1 MLSRLSFKDVLTVFF
16 GLNFNVE
23 KRANVH
29 NFKKTTFAQI
39 IKMNPK
45 HLPQSILKNLGI
57 ENLNEMQE
65 VAQDAIL
72 HDNNILLLSPTGS
85 GKTLAF
91 LLPVL
96 ELLNPEFLS
105 VQCLILVPSRE
116 LGLQIEQVWKK
127 MGTDYKINVCY
138 GGHSIDTEIKNLSN
152 PPAVLIGTPGRIADH
167 IERGTFRL
175 DKIQTMVLDE
185 FDKSLQ
191 LGFHEQMSFIIGK
204 LPKLNKR
211 VLVSATSDI
220 EIPKYTRVIN
230 PTILDFIPEED
241 EAASNLSMKMVV
253 SKDKDKL
260 TSLFNLICSLKSEAA
275 IVFCNHRDAAE
286 RISDTLN
293 EKGIYATY
301 YHGGMDQDE
310 RERAL
315 IQFRNGSM
323 SYLITT
329 DLAAR
334 GLDIPEMNHVIHYHL
349 PSKADEFTH
358 RNGRTARMLASG
370 TAYIVVNDSEK
381 KMDYID
387 YSIPVLNVEAPK
399 SLPKPPQYQTIYIS
413 GGKKN
418 KLNKIDI
425 VGFFSQKGKLEKG
438 DLGLI
443 EVKDFISF
451 AAVKFNKVKDLL
463 HVIKDEKMKGKKFK
477 IEVARKVIKKVEE

>member
-1 MLSRLSFKDVLTVFF
+1 
-16 GLNFNVE
+16 
-23 KRANVH
+23 
-29 NFKKTTFAQI
+29 
-39 IKMNPK
+39 MNK
-45 HLPQSILKNLGI
+45 NHHSNNILLNLGI
-57 ENLNEMQE
+57 ESLNEMQE

-72 HDNNILLLSPTGS
+72 NDNNVLLLSPTGS

-96 ELLNPEFLS
+96 ELLQPEILS

-127 MGTDYKINVCY
+127 MGTQYKVNICY

-167 IERGTFRL
+167 IDRDTFRT
-175 DKIQTMVLDE
+175 DKIQTLILDE

-191 LGFHEQMSFIIGK
+191 LGFHEQMSYIIGK
-204 LPKLNKR
+204 LTKLNKR

-220 EIPKYTRVIN
+220 EIPRYTRVIN
-230 PTILDFIPEED
+230 PTVLDFIPEE
-241 EAASNLSMKMVV
+241 EEKANLSMKMIVST
-253 SKDKDKL
+253 SKDKL
-260 TSLFNLICSLKSEAA
+260 ESLFNLICSLKSQSA
-275 IVFCNHRDAAE
+275 IIFCNHRDAAE

-301 YHGGMDQDE
+301 YHGGMDQEE

-315 IQFRNGSM
+315 IQFRNGSV

-334 GLDIPEMNHVIHYHL
+334 GLDIPEMKHVIHYHL
-349 PSKADEFTH
+349 PLKEDEFTH
-358 RNGRTARMLASG
+358 RNGRTARMQASG
-370 TAYIVVNDSEK
+370 TAYIIIHESEK
-381 KMDYID
+381 KLDYID
-387 YSIPVLNVEAPK
+387 YEMEVLKVENTTT
-399 SLPKPPQYQTIYIS
+399 LPKPPKFQTIYIS
-413 GGKKN
+413 GGKKT

-451 AAVKFNKVKDLL
+451 AAVKYNKVNELL
-463 HVIKDEKMKGKKFK
+463 KNVKDEKMKGKKFK
-477 IEVARKVIKKVEE
+477 IEVARKVVKKEEER

>member
-1 MLSRLSFKDVLTVFF
+1 
-16 GLNFNVE
+16 
-23 KRANVH
+23 
-29 NFKKTTFAQI
+29 
-39 IKMNPK
+39 MNNN
-45 HLPQSILKNLGI
+45 HHSTNLLLNLGF
-57 ENLNEMQE
+57 ESLNEMQ
-65 VAQDAIL
+65 VAAQEAIL
-72 HDNNILLLSPTGS
+72 EESNVLLLSPTGS

-91 LLPVL
+91 LMPIFEMLQ
-96 ELLNPEFLS
+96 PEILS
-105 VQCLILVPSRE
+105 VQCLIIVPSRE

-127 MGTDYKINVCY
+127 MGTGYKANVCY

-152 PPAVLIGTPGRIADH
+152 PPAVLIGTPGRLADH
-167 IERGTFRL
+167 IDRETFRT
-175 DKIQTMVLDE
+175 DKIQTLVLDE

-191 LGFHEQMSFIIGK
+191 LGFHEEMSFIIGK
-204 LPKLNKR
+204 LSKLNKR

-220 EIPKYTRVIN
+220 EIPKYTRVVN
-230 PTILDFIPEED
+230 PLILDFIPRDEEKT
-241 EAASNLSMKMVV
+241 NLSTKLVV
-253 SKDKDKL
+253 SKEKDKIN
-260 TSLFNLICSLKSEAA
+260 TLFNLICSLKSESAL
-275 IVFCNHRDAAE
+275 IFCNHRDAAE

-315 IQFRNGSM
+315 IQFRNGSV

-334 GLDIPEMNHVIHYHL
+334 GLDIPEMKHVIHYHL
-349 PSKADEFTH
+349 PSKEDEFTH
-358 RNGRTARMLASG
+358 RNGRTARMLATG
-370 TAYIVVNDSEK
+370 TAYILAHESEK

-387 YSIPVLNVEAPK
+387 YAMPVLNVEN
-399 SLPKPPQYQTIYIS
+399 STNLPKPPEFQTIYIS

-451 AAVKFNKVKDLL
+451 AAVKFGKVKDLL
-463 HVIKDEKMKGKKFK
+463 NNIRDEKMKGKKFK
-477 IEVARKVIKKVEE
+477 IEVARKVVKKEE

>member
-1 MLSRLSFKDVLTVFF
+1 MYT
-16 GLNFNVE
+16 
-23 KRANVH
+23 
-29 NFKKTTFAQI
+29 
-39 IKMNPK
+39 NP
-45 HLPQSILKNLGI
+45 HSNNLLLNLGI
-57 ENLNEMQE
+57 ESLNEMQE
-65 VAQDAIL
+65 IAQETILNDA
-72 HDNNILLLSPTGS
+72 NVLLLSPTGS

-91 LLPVL
+91 LLPIFQ
-96 ELLNPEFLS
+96 LLQPEIKS

-127 MGTDYKINVCY
+127 MGTDYKVNTCY

-167 IERGTFRL
+167 LERETF
-175 DKIQTMVLDE
+175 KVNTIQMLILDE

-191 LGFHEQMSFIIGK
+191 LGFHEQMKFIISK
-204 LPKLNKR
+204 LSKLNKR

-220 EIPKYTRVIN
+220 EIPKYTQVLH
-230 PTILDFIPEED
+230 PTVLDFIPTEE
-241 EAASNLSMKMVV
+241 ENSNLSMKMVI
-253 SKDKDKL
+253 SKEKDKIN
-260 TSLFNLICSLKSEAA
+260 SLFKLICSLKSQSA

-286 RISDTLN
+286 RISDTLC

-315 IQFRNGSM
+315 IQFRNGSV

-334 GLDIPEMNHVIHYHL
+334 GLDIPEMKHVIHYHL
-349 PSKADEFTH
+349 PSKEDEFTH

-370 TAYIVVNDSEK
+370 TAYIIAHESEK
-381 KMDYID
+381 KMEYLDYGML
-387 YSIPVLNVEAPK
+387 VLNVENA
-399 SLPKPPQYQTIYIS
+399 STLPKPPEFQTIYIS

-425 VGFFSQKGKLEKG
+425 VGFFSQKGKLDKS

-451 AAVKFNKVKDLL
+451 AAVKSKKVKEFLAN
-463 HVIKDEKMKGKKFK
+463 IRDEKMKGKKFK
-477 IEVARKVIKKVEE
+477 IEIARKVIKKEEE

>member
-1 MLSRLSFKDVLTVFF
+1 M
-16 GLNFNVE
+16 N
-23 KRANVH
+23 
-29 NFKKTTFAQI
+29 KKHHS
-39 IKMNPK
+39 NN
-45 HLPQSILKNLGI
+45 ILLNLGI
-57 ENLNEMQE
+57 ESLNEMQE
-65 VAQDAIL
+65 AAQDVIL
-72 HDNNILLLSPTGS
+72 NDNNVLLLSPTGS

-91 LLPVL
+91 LLPIFEML
-96 ELLNPEFLS
+96 QPEILS

-127 MGTDYKINVCY
+127 MGTEYKVNVCY

-167 IERGTFRL
+167 IDRGTFRL
-175 DKIQTMVLDE
+175 DKIQTLILDE

-204 LPKLNKR
+204 LSKLNKR

-220 EIPKYTRVIN
+220 EIPKYTRVVN
-230 PTILDFIPEED
+230 PTILDFIPTEED
-241 EAASNLSMKMVV
+241 EQESNLTTKMVV
-253 SKDKDKL
+253 SKEKDKL
-260 TSLFNLICSLKSEAA
+260 GSLFNLICSLKSQSA
-275 IVFCNHRDAAE
+275 IIFCNHRDAAE

-310 RERAL
+310 RERSL

-334 GLDIPEMNHVIHYHL
+334 GLDIPEMKHVIHYHL
-349 PSKADEFTH
+349 PLKEDEFTH
-358 RNGRTARMLASG
+358 RNGRTARMQASG
-370 TAYIVVNDSEK
+370 TAYVIAHESEK
-381 KMDYID
+381 KMDYLD
-387 YSIPVLNVEAPK
+387 YGMEVLDVEKATT
-399 SLPKPPQYQTIYIS
+399 LPKPPEFQTIYIS

-463 HVIKDEKMKGKKFK
+463 HHIKDEKMKGKKFK
-477 IEVARKVIKKVEE
+477 IEIARKVIKREEEGI

>member
-1 MLSRLSFKDVLTVFF
+1 MNKNHHSNNILS
-16 GLNFNVE
+16 
-23 KRANVH
+23 
-29 NFKKTTFAQI
+29 
-39 IKMNPK
+39 
-45 HLPQSILKNLGI
+45 NLGI
-57 ENLNEMQE
+57 QSLNEMQE
-65 VAQDAIL
+65 AAQDAIL
-72 HDNNILLLSPTGS
+72 NENNVLLLSPTGS

-96 ELLNPEFLS
+96 ELLQPEILS

-127 MGTDYKINVCY
+127 MGTAYKVNICY

-167 IERGTFRL
+167 IDRETFRT
-175 DKIQTMVLDE
+175 DKIQTLILDE

-204 LPKLNKR
+204 LSKLNKR

-220 EIPKYTRVIN
+220 EIPKYTRVVN
-230 PTILDFIPEED
+230 PTILDFIPEE
-241 EAASNLSMKMVV
+241 EEKANLSMKMIE
-253 SKDKDKL
+253 SPTKDKL
-260 TSLFNLICSLKSEAA
+260 TSLFNLICSLKSQSA
-275 IVFCNHRDAAE
+275 IIFCNHRDAAE

-315 IQFRNGSM
+315 IQFRNGSV

-334 GLDIPEMNHVIHYHL
+334 GLDIPEMKHVIHYHL
-349 PSKADEFTH
+349 PLKEDEFTH

-370 TAYIVVNDSEK
+370 TAYIIIHESEK
-381 KMDYID
+381 QLDYID
-387 YSIPVLNVEAPK
+387 YGMDVLKVENTTA
-399 SLPKPPQYQTIYIS
+399 LPKPPEYQTIYIS
-413 GGKKN
+413 GGKKT

-451 AAVKFNKVKDLL
+451 AAVKYNKVKDLL
-463 HVIKDEKMKGKKFK
+463 KNIKDEKMKGKKFK
-477 IEVARKVIKKVEE
+477 IEVARKVVKKEEEK

>member
-1 MLSRLSFKDVLTVFF
+1 M
-16 GLNFNVE
+16 N
-23 KRANVH
+23 
-29 NFKKTTFAQI
+29 KKHHS
-39 IKMNPK
+39 NN
-45 HLPQSILKNLGI
+45 ILLNLGI
-57 ENLNEMQE
+57 ENLNEMQ
-65 VAQDAIL
+65 VAAQETIL
-72 HDNNILLLSPTGS
+72 SDNNVLLLSPTGS

-91 LLPVL
+91 LLPIFEML
-96 ELLNPEFLS
+96 KPEILS

-127 MGTDYKINVCY
+127 MGTDYKVNVCY

-167 IERGTFRL
+167 IDRGTFRL
-175 DKIQTMVLDE
+175 DKIETLILDE

-204 LPKLNKR
+204 LSKLNKR

-220 EIPKYTRVIN
+220 EIPKYTRVVN
-230 PTILDFIPEED
+230 PTILDFIPNQEE
-241 EAASNLSMKMVV
+241 EQSNLAMKMVV
-253 SKDKDKL
+253 SKEKDKL
-260 TSLFNLICSLKSEAA
+260 GSLFNLLCSLKSESA

-293 EKGIYATY
+293 EKGIYSTY

-310 RERAL
+310 RERSL

-334 GLDIPEMNHVIHYHL
+334 GLDIPEMKHVIHYHL
-349 PSKADEFTH
+349 PLKEDEFTH

-370 TAYIVVNDSEK
+370 TAYIIAHESEK

-387 YSIPVLNVEAPK
+387 YGMPAHNVENSKA
-399 SLPKPPQYQTIYIS
+399 LPKPPEFQTIYIS

-418 KLNKIDI
+418 KLNKIDV

-463 HVIKDEKMKGKKFK
+463 HNIKDEKMKGKKFK
-477 IEVARKVIKKVEE
+477 IEIARKVIKKEEE

>member
-1 MLSRLSFKDVLTVFF
+1 M
-16 GLNFNVE
+16 N
-23 KRANVH
+23 
-29 NFKKTTFAQI
+29 KKHHS
-39 IKMNPK
+39 NN
-45 HLPQSILKNLGI
+45 ILLNLGI
-57 ENLNEMQE
+57 ESLNEMQE

-72 HDNNILLLSPTGS
+72 NDNNVLLLSPTGS

-91 LLPVL
+91 LLPIL
-96 ELLNPEFLS
+96 EMLQPEILS

-127 MGTDYKINVCY
+127 MGTDYKVNVCY

-167 IERGTFRL
+167 IDRGTFRL
-175 DKIQTMVLDE
+175 DKIQTLILDE

-204 LPKLNKR
+204 LSKLNKR

-220 EIPKYTRVIN
+220 EIPKYTRVVN
-230 PTILDFIPEED
+230 PTILDFIPTIED
-241 EAASNLSMKMVV
+241 NESNLVTKMVV
-253 SKDKDKL
+253 SKEKDKL
-260 TSLFNLICSLKSEAA
+260 GSLFSLICSLKSQSA

-310 RERAL
+310 RERSL

-334 GLDIPEMNHVIHYHL
+334 GLDIPEMKHVIHYHL
-349 PSKADEFTH
+349 PLKEDEFTH
-358 RNGRTARMLASG
+358 RNGRTARMQASG
-370 TAYIVVNDSEK
+370 TAYVIVHESEK
-381 KMDYID
+381 KMDYLD
-387 YSIPVLNVEAPK
+387 YGMEVLLVDQSNT
-399 SLPKPPQYQTIYIS
+399 LPKPPEFQTIYIS

-425 VGFFSQKGKLEKG
+425 VGFFSQKGNLEKG

-463 HVIKDEKMKGKKFK
+463 HAIKEEKMKGKKFK
-477 IEVARKVIKKVEE
+477 IEVARKVIKKEEEE

>member
-1 MLSRLSFKDVLTVFF
+1 MNKNHRSNNILS
-16 GLNFNVE
+16 
-23 KRANVH
+23 
-29 NFKKTTFAQI
+29 
-39 IKMNPK
+39 
-45 HLPQSILKNLGI
+45 NLGI
-57 ENLNEMQE
+57 ESLNEMQDA
-65 VAQDAIL
+65 AQDAIL
-72 HDNNILLLSPTGS
+72 NDNNVLLLSPTGS

-96 ELLNPEFLS
+96 ELLQPEILS

-127 MGTDYKINVCY
+127 MGTEYKVNICY

-175 DKIQTMVLDE
+175 DKVQTLILDE

-204 LPKLNKR
+204 LSKLNKR
-211 VLVSATSDI
+211 ILVSATSDI

-230 PTILDFIPEED
+230 PTVLDFIPEE
-241 EAASNLSMKMVV
+241 EEKTNLSVKMVISP
-253 SKDKDKL
+253 SKDKL
-260 TSLFNLICSLKSEAA
+260 QSLFNLICSLKSQSA
-275 IVFCNHRDAAE
+275 IIFCNHRDAAE

-293 EKGIYATY
+293 EKGIYSVY

-315 IQFRNGSM
+315 IQFRNGSV
-323 SYLITT
+323 SYLVTT

-334 GLDIPEMNHVIHYHL
+334 GLDIPEMKHVIHYHL
-349 PSKADEFTH
+349 PLKEDEFTH
-358 RNGRTARMLASG
+358 RNGRTARMQASG
-370 TAYIVVNDSEK
+370 TAYLIIHESEK
-381 KMDYID
+381 QLDYVNYD
-387 YSIPVLNVEAPK
+387 MEVLVVDNATT
-399 SLPKPPQYQTIYIS
+399 LPKPPEYQTIYIS
-413 GGKKN
+413 GGKKT
-418 KLNKIDI
+418 KLNKFDI
-425 VGFFSQKGKLEKG
+425 VGFFSQKGKLEKD

-451 AAVKFNKVKDLL
+451 AAVRYNKVKDLL
-463 HVIKDEKMKGKKFK
+463 KNIKDEKMKGKKFK
-477 IEVARKVIKKVEE
+477 IEVARKVVKKEEER